1 MIPAMPRSAL
11 TLHAAMS
18 AVLVQMGG
26 KRLGADEI
34 ATLIARHDL
43 YRRPKD
49 GRPPEGFQIS
59 LRARRY
65 PQLFEGDESGQFRQI
80 RLRLADKT
88 PWRARASRRV

>member
-1 MIPAMPRSAL
+1 MIPAMARDAL

-26 KRLGADEI
+26 QCLAADEI

-49 GRPPEGFQIS
+49 GRPADGFQIS

-80 RLRLADKT
+80 RLRLVETA
-88 PWRARASRRV
+88 PWHTRTSQET